1 MFLSISSWFLF
12 IVENFFIVYEEVY
25 GYVYVYGYVTVCFSI
40 NLLMDIYV
48 F

>member
-12 IVENFFIVYEEVY
+12 IVENFFIVYEEVFGY
-25 GYVYVYGYVTVCFSI
+25 GYGYVTVCFSI